1 MFTFDRDTATVVAI
15 LICIV
20 GSLYLYKELKSTK
33 DELNEVKGTNGQITS
48 FLSQIGPIPV
58 NSGAPQMNENNRSNE
73 AQVENDI
80 EENQESEEES
90 SE

>member
-48 FLSQIGPIPV
+48 FLSQTKPK
-58 NSGAPQMNENNRSNE
+58 
-73 AQVENDI
+73 
-80 EENQESEEES
+80 
-90 SE
+90 